1 MIRARTGA
9 WVLWLAAAGLLAHT
23 AAEKE
28 ERHLRERVRWHT
40 LEELSAAAPNKP
52 ALVDFD
58 APWCRPC
65 WEMKFRV
72 YSRKDVASVIEERF
86 FPVRIVVADSKNLP
100 LKEKRIMEAYGVEA
114 FPTLLVVNWEGQA
127 LQMLTG
133 YLDAEQ
139 LISAL
144 VTEKEFEYTRLPKG
158 ELAL

>member
-1 MIRARTGA
+1 
-9 WVLWLAAAGLLAHT
+9 
-23 AAEKE
+23 
-28 ERHLRERVRWHT
+28 
-40 LEELSAAAPNKP
+40 
-52 ALVDFD
+52 
-58 APWCRPC
+58 
-65 WEMKFRV
+65 
-72 YSRKDVASVIEERF
+72 
-86 FPVRIVVADSKNLP
+86 
-100 LKEKRIMEAYGVEA
+100 MEAYGVEA